1 MHELS
6 ICQALLDQVENVAR
20 DHGAR
25 RVSRVALRIGAL
37 SGIEPELLEH
47 AFVVARAG
55 GVAGEATLEIEMTE
69 PVVRCSVCGAT
80 GVVAANRLL
89 CPGCGDWRVDLIE
102 GREMVLAQVALEF
115 AAASESE
122 AV

>member
-47 AFVVARAG
+47 AFVAR
-55 GVAGEATLEIEMTE
+55 
-69 PVVRCSVCGAT
+69 
-80 GVVAANRLL
+80 
-89 CPGCGDWRVDLIE
+89 
-102 GREMVLAQVALEF
+102 
-115 AAASESE
+115 
-122 AV
+122 